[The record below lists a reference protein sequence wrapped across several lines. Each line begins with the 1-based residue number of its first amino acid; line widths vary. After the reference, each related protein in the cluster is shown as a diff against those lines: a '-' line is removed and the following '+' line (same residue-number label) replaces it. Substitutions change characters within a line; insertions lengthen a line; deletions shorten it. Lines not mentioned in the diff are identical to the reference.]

1 MQEKYALVGLMPFR
15 LRSTFCIQSAHLR
28 QIWQSE
34 VEKLQRICAA
44 SVRGVDAL
52 MHKCSM
58 VHEGHAVLKALFVR
72 DFAVAVKA
80 AFRIV
85 KQQPDRTGSKISM
98 RRGR

>member
-1 MQEKYALVGLMPFR
+1 
-15 LRSTFCIQSAHLR
+15 
-28 QIWQSE
+28 
-34 VEKLQRICAA
+34 
-44 SVRGVDAL
+44 
-52 MHKCSM
+52 M

-85 KQQPDRTGSKISM
+85 KQQPDKTGSKISM